1 MMNRL
6 NRVLA
11 VDDEPIN
18 LELIEGILAPEG
30 YEVVLAGSGEGALAS
45 VAEKQPDVILL
56 DVMMPRLD
64 GFEVARRLKAEE
76 ATRDIP
82 IIFVTGRTDVEDE
95 ARGFEL
101 GAVDY
106 VTKPIGAAILKARV
120 KTHVELRNAYQN
132 LKRQNEVLRENV
144 RLREEVERITRHDLK
159 TPLTAVLNVPELL
172 IQDGNLNSGQVELL
186 QMLEESGYR
195 MLEIVNSSL
204 DLYKMEQGTYQPRS
218 VPVNIL
224 PVLNQIR
231 GETRELMT
239 AKGLSVRV
247 LIHGEPVR
255 DSDVFLVNGEE
266 MLLYSMLA
274 NLIKNSVEASPEG
287 NQITVSLTKG
297 DSTVISVHNM
307 GAVPEDIRQ
316 SFFDKY
322 ATSGK
327 AGGTGLGTYS
337 ARLIAETLG
346 GRIDLDSSQNM
357 GTTVT
362 VLFPR
367 RTEEPHPPTVAPR
380 AERRAPGMPRD
391 LKVLVA
397 DDYATMRR
405 AIKGMLRQM
414 GFSDFL
420 DAEDG
425 QQALKL
431 IESQDVDLIIS
442 DLNMPRLNGLEL
454 LRHVRA
460 SDEHR
465 GIPFLM
471 VTAEADREAV
481 FEAARAQ
488 VSGYLIKPFTSDLLE
503 KKIEAVLS

>member
-6 NRVLA
+6 KRVLA

-18 LELIEGILAPEG
+18 LDLIEGILAPDG
-30 YEVVLAGSGEGALAS
+30 YEVVLAGSGESALAS
-45 VAEKQPDVILL
+45 VAEKPPDVILL

-64 GFEVARRLKAEE
+64 GFEVARRLKAQEP
-76 ATRDIP
+76 TKDIP
-82 IIFVTGRTDVEDE
+82 IIFITGRTDVEDE
-95 ARGFEL
+95 ALGFEL

-106 VTKPIGAAILKARV
+106 VTKPIRAAILKARV
-120 KTHVELRNAYQN
+120 RTHVALRNAYQN
-132 LKRQNEVLRENV
+132 LKRQNQILRENV

-172 IQDGNLNSGQVELL
+172 IQDGNLTSGQVELL

-195 MLEIVNSSL
+195 MLEIINSSL
-204 DLYKMEQGTYQPRS
+204 DLFKMEQGTYRPSS

-224 PVLNQIR
+224 PLLNQIR
-231 GETRELMT
+231 GETRELVA
-239 AKGLSVRV
+239 AKGLSMRV
-247 LIHGEPVR
+247 LIHNEPAR
-255 DSDVFLVNGEE
+255 DSDVFLVNGEA

-274 NLIKNSVEASPEG
+274 NLIKNSVEASPAG

-297 DSTVISVHNM
+297 DSTVINVHNM
-307 GAVPEDIRQ
+307 GAVPEDIRER
-316 SFFDKY
+316 FFEKY

-327 AGGTGLGTYS
+327 TGGTGLGTYS

-346 GRIDLDSSQNM
+346 GRIGFDSSENL

-362 VLFPR
+362 VLFPQTTGQTR
-367 RTEEPHPPTVAPR
+367 PGTTAPQVATR
-380 AERRAPGMPRD
+380 ASGVPKK

-414 GFSDFL
+414 GISDFL

-425 QQALKL
+425 QQALRL

-442 DLNMPRLNGLEL
+442 DLNMPRLNGLDL
-454 LRHVRA
+454 LHHVRA
-460 SDEHR
+460 SSQHR
-465 GIPFLM
+465 KIPFIM

-481 FEAARAQ
+481 FEAARAK
-488 VSGYLIKPFTSDLLE
+488 VSGYLIKPFTSDLLM
-503 KKIEAVLS
+503 KKIEAALS